1 MVHQSILQS
10 AALLLATTTSVLAA
24 LPPIQVRGSNF
35 VDSST
40 GERFAVLGVDYQ
52 PGGQG
57 AYGTGKG
64 DPLSDPDACLRD
76 AVIMQR
82 LGVNTIRCYNID
94 SSLNHDQCMSI
105 FDMAGIYVV
114 LDVNSPLAGESID
127 RSNPAGT
134 YTSDYLSHI
143 FAVVEAFKN
152 YPNLLAFFAGNEVI
166 NDLPTAKDNPP
177 VMRAVQR
184 DLKNYIAKHS
194 PRTIPVGYSAADV
207 REILQDTWAYVQ
219 CNNNNDNSSADF
231 FGLNSYSWCGGDATF
246 DSSGYDDLV
255 KMFAS
260 TSIPIFFS
268 EYGCNEVMPRV
279 FDEVQALYGPNM
291 TTLSGGLIYEYSSE
305 GNNYGL
311 VTINSNGSVNLGTD
325 FVNLLGQYNKVD
337 VKLLE
342 SANSTSEGQKA
353 PACDAK
359 LIQEKGFSTSFD
371 IPAVPKGA
379 QQLINNGIQNPPS
392 GKLVSVTAT
401 QVKQPVMN
409 TNGATIPNLVLK
421 ASNGSN
427 TPSGVS
433 FEDAK
438 SGSGSGSGSAASA
451 SASPSGAA
459 SAVAVGSGSLLAA
472 LFGVVAM
479 L

>member
-1 MVHQSILQS
+1 MVGRSLLS
-10 AALLLATTTSVLAA
+10 RAAVLLASVSSVLAA

-40 GERFAVLGVDYQ
+40 GQRFAVLGVDYQ

-76 AVIMQR
+76 AVVMQR
-82 LGVNTIRCYNID
+82 LGVNTIRIYNID

-114 LDVNSPLAGESID
+114 LDVNSPLSGESID
-127 RSNPAGT
+127 RSNPKGT
-134 YTSDYLSHI
+134 YSADYLSHI
-143 FAVVEAFKN
+143 FAVVEAFKD

-166 NDLPTAKDNPP
+166 NDLPTAADNPP

-184 DLKNYIAKHS
+184 DLKNYIARHA

-207 REILQDTWAYVQ
+207 REILQDTWEYLQ
-219 CNNNNDNSSADF
+219 CNNNDNSSADF
-231 FGLNSYSWCGGDATF
+231 FGLNSYSWCGSTATF
-246 DSSGYDDLV
+246 DTSGYDDIV

-260 TSIPIFFS
+260 TAIPIFFS

-279 FDEVQALYGPNM
+279 FNEVQALYGPNM

-311 VTINSNGSVNLGTD
+311 VTINSNGSLNLGVD
-325 FVNLLGQYNKVD
+325 FVNLVGQYNKVD
-337 VKLLE
+337 IGLLE
-342 SANSTSEGQKA
+342 SANSTSENQKA

-359 LIQEKGFSTSFD
+359 LIQEKGFSTDFD
-371 IPAVPKGA
+371 IPGPPSGG
-379 QQLINNGIQNPPS
+379 QQLINRGIQNPPKGS
-392 GKLVSVTAT
+392 LVSVTAT
-401 QVKQPVMN
+401 AVKQPVFN
-409 TNGATIPNLVLK
+409 TNGAAIQNLVLK
-421 ASNGSN
+421 QSNGSN

-433 FEDAK
+433 FDDPN
-438 SGSGSGSGSAASA
+438 SGSGSGSAA
-451 SASPSGAA
+451 ASPSPSGGA
-459 SAVAVGSGSLLAA
+459 SAVAVGTGSILAA
-472 LFGVVAM
+472 IFGVAAI

>member
-1 MVHQSILQS
+1 MPSQSLFSKATAILACAS
-10 AALLLATTTSVLAA
+10 TALAA

-40 GERFAVLGVDYQ
+40 GDRFAVLGVDYQ

-64 DPLSDPDACLRD
+64 DPLSNPDACLRD

-82 LGVNTIRCYNID
+82 LGVNTIRIYNID

-127 RSNPAGT
+127 RSNPSGT
-134 YTSDYLSHI
+134 YSTDYLSHI
-143 FAVVEAFKN
+143 FAVVEAFKD
-152 YPNLLAFFAGNEVI
+152 YPNILAFFAGNEVI

-184 DLKNYIAKHS
+184 DLKNYIARHA

-207 REILQDTWAYVQ
+207 REILQDTWEYVQ
-219 CNNNNDNSSADF
+219 CNNNDNSSADF
-231 FGLNSYSWCGGDATF
+231 FGLNSYSWCGSQATF
-246 DSSGYDDLV
+246 DTSGYDDIV

-260 TSIPIFFS
+260 TAIPIFFS

-279 FDEVQALYGPNM
+279 FNEVQALYGPNM

-311 VTINSNGSVNLGTD
+311 VTINSNGSLNLGVD
-325 FVNLLGQYNKVD
+325 FVNLVGQYNKVD
-337 VKLLE
+337 IKLLE
-342 SANSTSEGQKA
+342 SANSTSENQKA

-359 LIQEKGFSTSFD
+359 LIQEKGFSTNFK
-371 IPAVPKGA
+371 IPSPPDGA
-379 QQLINNGIQNPPS
+379 QQIINRGISNPPK
-392 GKLVSVTAT
+392 GQLVSVTAT
-401 QVKQPVMN
+401 AVKQPVFN
-409 TNGATIPNLVLK
+409 TNGAAIEGLVLK
-421 ASNGSN
+421 QSNGSN

-433 FEDAK
+433 FEDTR
-438 SGSGSGSGSAASA
+438 SGSGSGAAA
-451 SASPSGAA
+451 ASPSPTGGA
-459 SAVAVGSGSLLAA
+459 SAVAIGTGSLLAA
-472 LFGVVAM
+472 IFGLVAV

>member
-1 MVHQSILQS
+1 MVCLSNLKA
-10 AALLLATTTSVLAA
+10 AALVLASATSVLAA
-24 LPPIQVRGSNF
+24 LPPIEVRGSNF

-64 DPLSDPDACLRD
+64 DPLSNADACLRD

-114 LDVNSPLAGESID
+114 LDVNSPLSGESID
-127 RSNPAGT
+127 RSNPSGT
-134 YTSDYLSHI
+134 YTADYLSHI

-184 DLKNYIAKHS
+184 DLKNYIARHA
-194 PRTIPVGYSAADV
+194 PRKIPVGYSAADV

-246 DSSGYDDLV
+246 DTSGYDDLV

-311 VTINSNGSVNLGTD
+311 VTINSNGSLNLGTD

-337 VKLLE
+337 VGLLE
-342 SANSTSEGQKA
+342 SANSTSENQKA
-353 PACDAK
+353 PSCSSS
-359 LIQEKGFSTSFD
+359 LITEDGFSKSFK
-371 IPAVPKGA
+371 IPDVPRGA
-379 QQLINNGIQNPPS
+379 QQLINNGIQNAPT
-392 GKLVSVTAT
+392 GKLESVTAT
-401 QVKQPVMN
+401 QVKQPVFN
-409 TNGATIPNLVLK
+409 TNGAAIEGLVLK
-421 ASNGSN
+421 QSNGSN

-433 FEDAK
+433 FDDPK
-438 SGSGSGSGSAASA
+438 SGTGSGSASASGS

-459 SAVAVGSGSLLAA
+459 SAVVVGSGSLMAA
-472 LFGVVAM
+472 LFGLVAV